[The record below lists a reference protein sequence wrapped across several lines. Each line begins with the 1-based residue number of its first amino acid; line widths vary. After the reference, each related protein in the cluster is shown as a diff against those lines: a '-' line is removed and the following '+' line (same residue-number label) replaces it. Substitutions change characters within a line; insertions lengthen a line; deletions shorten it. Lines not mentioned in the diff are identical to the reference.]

1 MGVLFISDILKLK
14 EEIETL
20 KSKLRIY
27 LETDVDLDQ
36 ILELNYRIDDL
47 IVKFYRLKKI
57 EKEQLKRVDRV
68 EISKKMAW
76 V

>member
-68 EISKKMAW
+68 EISKKMA
-76 V
+76 